1 MSVKVVQITIPTDRN
16 LPDIINSFSPEEN
29 YLMIKIGSETLR
41 EGRKVVTN
49 LTSDEI
55 LKKTDSYD
63 IAKLAK
69 NIIQTQNDELK
80 IMTDLVKKK
89 M

>member
-16 LPDIINSFSPEEN
+16 LPDIINSFTPEEN
-29 YLMIKIGSETLR
+29 YLMIKIGSDTLR
-41 EGRKVVTN
+41 EGRKVITN

-80 IMTDLVKKK
+80 IMTDLVKK
-89 M
+89 

>member
-16 LPDIINSFSPEEN
+16 LPDIINSFTPEEN

-80 IMTDLVKKK
+80 IMTDLVKK
-89 M
+89 

>member
-1 MSVKVVQITIPTDRN
+1 MSVKIIQITIPSDRS
-16 LPDIINSFSPEEN
+16 LPDIINSFTPEEN
-29 YLMIKIGSETLR
+29 YLMIKIGSDTLR
-41 EGRKVVTN
+41 EGRKVITN

-80 IMTDLVKKK
+80 IMTDLVKK
-89 M
+89 